1 MSKARPKLKKIKRG
15 VRNFFLAAAVC
26 LLLVGLLTTGC
37 SQAPA
42 TVEGDGESAASEQE
56 TQEQEGQEEQGEA
69 TVDEFIILA
78 TTTSTYDSGLL
89 DFLLP
94 VFTEKY
100 GTEVRIVS
108 QGTGQALET
117 GKRGDADVLLVHDR
131 ASELQL
137 VEEGY
142 FTDRQDVMYNDFII
156 VGPAADPAGLKG
168 IGSVT
173 EAFSAIASGGHTFVS
188 RGDDSGTHRKELSFW
203 ETAGIDITGDWY
215 QSVGKGM
222 GDTLRMANEM
232 EGYTLTDRATYLS
245 LKGSLELE
253 IVLEGDPVLFNQY
266 GIMAVNPEK
275 HPHVKYESAKR
286 LIDFMVSPEGQ
297 ELIASF
303 QIEGEGLFVPGKG
316 VAD

>member
-42 TVEGDGESAASEQE
+42 TVEGDDESAASEQE

-117 GKRGDADVLLVHDR
+117 GKEETLMFFSSTTAEF
-131 ASELQL
+131 AL

-142 FTDRQDVMYNDFII
+142 FTDRQDVM
-156 VGPAADPAGLKG
+156 AMTLLL
-168 IGSVT
+168 
-173 EAFSAIASGGHTFVS
+173 SA
-188 RGDDSGTHRKELSFW
+188 RL
-203 ETAGIDITGDWY
+203 
-215 QSVGKGM
+215 Q
-222 GDTLRMANEM
+222 TL
-232 EGYTLTDRATYLS
+232 
-245 LKGSLELE
+245 
-253 IVLEGDPVLFNQY
+253 
-266 GIMAVNPEK
+266 
-275 HPHVKYESAKR
+275 
-286 LIDFMVSPEGQ
+286 
-297 ELIASF
+297 
-303 QIEGEGLFVPGKG
+303 PG
-316 VAD
+316 